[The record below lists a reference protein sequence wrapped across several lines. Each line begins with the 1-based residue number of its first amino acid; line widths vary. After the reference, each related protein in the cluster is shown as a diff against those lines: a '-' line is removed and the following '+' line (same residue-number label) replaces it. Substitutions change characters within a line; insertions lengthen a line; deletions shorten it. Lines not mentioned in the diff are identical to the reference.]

1 MMNQATIR
9 MNASDLDRP
18 TDGPEPAE
26 GGYEGDPIETA
37 HVYYDQDGVSSGVW
51 ICTPGKTLN
60 NDYPCDEFCTII
72 GGKVGIVNND
82 DNSEE
87 VYSAGDS
94 FFVPKGANTTWIIYE
109 TVSKFWMI
117 TER

>member
-1 MMNQATIR
+1 MSQATIR

-18 TDGPEPAE
+18 TEGPSPADG
-26 GGYEGDPIETA
+26 GFEGDPLETS
-37 HVYYDQDGVSSGVW
+37 HTYYDKDGVSAGVW
-51 ICTPGKTLN
+51 VCTPGKTLD
-60 NDYPCDEFCTII
+60 NDTPRDEICTII
-72 GGKVGIVNND
+72 SGKVGVVNND
-82 DNSEE
+82 DDKEE
-87 VYSAGDS
+87 VYTAGDS

>member
-1 MMNQATIR
+1 MSQATIR

-18 TDGPEPAE
+18 TDGPAPAE
-26 GGYEGDPIETA
+26 GGYEGDPIETT
-37 HVYYDQDGVSSGVW
+37 HVNYDIDGTSSGVW
-51 ICTPGKTLN
+51 VCTTGKTLN

-72 GGKVGIVNND
+72 SGKVGVKNND
-82 DNSEE
+82 DDSEE
-87 VYSAGDS
+87 VYTAGDS

-109 TVSKFWMI
+109 TVSKYFMI

>member
-1 MMNQATIR
+1 MSQATIR

-18 TDGPEPAE
+18 TEGPSPAE
-26 GGYEGDPIETA
+26 GGFEGDPLETS
-37 HVYYDQDGVSSGVW
+37 HVYYDKDGVSAGVW
-51 ICTPGKTLN
+51 VCTPGKTRE

-72 GGKVGIVNND
+72 SGKVGVVNND
-82 DNSEE
+82 DDTEE

-94 FFVPKGANTTWIIYE
+94 FFVPKGANTTWVVYD

>member
-1 MMNQATIR
+1 M
-9 MNASDLDRP
+9 
-18 TDGPEPAE
+18 
-26 GGYEGDPIETA
+26 
-37 HVYYDQDGVSSGVW
+37 SSGVW

-87 VYSAGDS
+87 IYGAGDS
-94 FFVPKGANTTWIIYE
+94 FFVPKGANTTWIIYD